1 MIKWIKNLFRK
12 KTISKESIQLPTLP
26 ESDILEVRDFALNGW
41 KLGETHGLP
50 HWQRVERNGILLS
63 LENGKLREDI
73 NIKVVRFFAY
83 LHDKCR
89 LNDLADL
96 EHGVRAADML
106 PTIRDTILKDFID
119 EEVALLEKACRYHT
133 TEQRTGIP
141 TVDVCFDADRLDLG
155 RVGIVPNPKRMATE
169 QGAYYAANIHLVDK
183 HVLNY
188 EKMSLRQKIVVL
200 TGAGISAESG
210 LATFRDSNGL
220 WKQNDAK
227 KLASAAGFKENPQA
241 VLDFYNYRRKQLLE
255 VEPNHAHKML
265 AELEKWHDVTII
277 TQNVDNLH
285 ERAGSSHVI
294 HLHGE
299 LTKVTSSEDRLNP
312 RCIKDYPL
320 DKPICLGDKAEDGSQ
335 LRPFI
340 VWFGEYVYAIEV
352 AMDYV
357 KQADIFVVI
366 GTSLTVHPAANLMEY
381 AHPEVPKFIID
392 PNTKEV
398 PNGFVHIKESAT
410 KGVDKLI
417 EKLIKLG
424 TVLK

>member
-1 MIKWIKNLFRK
+1 MIIWIKKLFK
-12 KTISKESIQLPTLP
+12 KEGRPKETIQLPILP
-26 ESDILEVRDFALNGW
+26 DILEVKKFALNGW
-41 KLGETHGLP
+41 DLGETHGLS
-50 HWQRVERNGILLS
+50 HWERVERNGIILS
-63 LENGKLREDI
+63 MENGAIRENV
-73 NIKVVRFFAY
+73 NIKVVRYFAY

-89 LNDLADL
+89 LNDWTDL
-96 EHGVRAADML
+96 EHGVRTADML
-106 PTIRDTILKDFID
+106 PTIRDMILKDFTD

-141 TVDVCFDADRLDLG
+141 TVDICFDADRLDLG
-155 RVGIVPNPKRMATE
+155 RVGIVPNPKLMATE
-169 QGAYYAANIHLVDK
+169 QGAYYAANIHLIDK
-183 HVLNY
+183 FEY
-188 EKMSLRQKIVVL
+188 KCIREPLRQKIVVL

-220 WKQNDAK
+220 WKQHDAK
-227 KLASAAGFKENPQA
+227 KLASVAGFEENPQA

-265 AELEKWHDVTII
+265 AELEKWHDVTIL

-285 ERAGSSHVI
+285 ERAGSTHVI

-299 LTKVTSSEDRLNP
+299 LTKVTSSKDRLNP
-312 RCIKDYPL
+312 CCIKDYPL

-357 KQADIFVVI
+357 KEADIFVVI
-366 GTSLTVHPAANLMEY
+366 GTSLTVHPAANLVEY
-381 AHPEVPKFIID
+381 THSEVPKFIVD
-392 PNTKEV
+392 PNPQKV
-398 PNGFVHIKESAT
+398 PNGFIHIKETAT

-417 EKLIKLG
+417 EELRKL
-424 TVLK
+424 

>member
-1 MIKWIKNLFRK
+1 MIIWIKKLFK
-12 KTISKESIQLPTLP
+12 KEGRPKETIQLPILP
-26 ESDILEVRDFALNGW
+26 DILEVKKFALNGW
-41 KLGETHGLP
+41 DLGETHGLS
-50 HWQRVERNGILLS
+50 HWERVERNGIILS
-63 LENGKLREDI
+63 MENGAIRENV
-73 NIKVVRFFAY
+73 NIKVVRYFAY

-89 LNDLADL
+89 LNDWTDL
-96 EHGVRAADML
+96 EHGVRTADML
-106 PTIRDTILKDFID
+106 PTIRDMILKDFTD

-133 TEQRTGIP
+133 TEHRTGIP
-141 TVDVCFDADRLDLG
+141 TVDICFDADRLDLG
-155 RVGIVPNPKRMATE
+155 RVGIVPNPKLMATE
-169 QGAYYAANIHLVDK
+169 QGAYYAANIHLIDK
-183 HVLNY
+183 FEY
-188 EKMSLRQKIVVL
+188 KCIREPLRQKIVVL

-220 WKQNDAK
+220 WKQHDAK
-227 KLASAAGFKENPQA
+227 KLASVAGFEENPQA

-265 AELEKWHDVTII
+265 AELEKWHDVTIL

-285 ERAGSSHVI
+285 ERAGSTHVI

-299 LTKVTSSEDRLNP
+299 LTKVTSSKDRLNP
-312 RCIKDYPL
+312 CCIKDYPL

-357 KQADIFVVI
+357 KEADIFVVI
-366 GTSLTVHPAANLMEY
+366 GTSLTVHPAANLVEY
-381 AHPEVPKFIID
+381 THSEVPKFIVD
-392 PNTKEV
+392 PNPQKV
-398 PNGFVHIKESAT
+398 PNGFIHIKETAT

-417 EKLIKLG
+417 EELRKL
-424 TVLK
+424 

>member
-1 MIKWIKNLFRK
+1 MIGWIKNLFK
-12 KTISKESIQLPTLP
+12 KKSVSKESIQLPILP
-26 ESDILEVRDFALNGW
+26 ESDILEVRNYALKDW
-41 KLGETHGLP
+41 KLGETHGLS

-63 LENGKLREDI
+63 LENGRIREDI

-89 LNDLADL
+89 LNDWADL

-106 PTIRDTILKDFID
+106 PTIRYTILKDFTD

-141 TVDVCFDADRLDLG
+141 TVDVCFDADRLDLC
-155 RVGIVPNPKRMATE
+155 RVGIAPNPKRMATK

-183 HVLNY
+183 YVLKY
-188 EKMSLRQKIVVL
+188 KKKSLRQKIVVL

-220 WKQNDAK
+220 WKQHDAK
-227 KLASAAGFKENPQA
+227 KLASAAGFHENPQA

-285 ERAGSSHVI
+285 ERAGSTHVI

-299 LTKVTSSEDRLNP
+299 LTKVTSSKDRLNP
-312 RCIKDYPL
+312 HCIKDYPL
-320 DKPICLGDKAEDGSQ
+320 DKPICLGDKAEDNSQ

-340 VWFGEYVYAIEV
+340 VWFGEYVDAIEV

-357 KQADIFVVI
+357 KKADIFVVI
-366 GTSLTVHPAANLMEY
+366 GTSLTVHPAANLVEY
-381 AHPEVPKFIID
+381 AHPEIPKFIID
-392 PNTKEV
+392 PNTKEI

-417 EKLIKLG
+417 EELRNL
-424 TVLK
+424 

>member
-1 MIKWIKNLFRK
+1 MKQIKKILSFFKRK
-12 KTISKESIQLPTLP
+12 EKSTITQLPIFP
-26 ESDILEVRDFALNGW
+26 EADILEIKEFASNGW
-41 KLGETHGLP
+41 ELGETHGLS
-50 HWQRVERNGILLS
+50 HWQRVERNGIILS
-63 LENGKLREDI
+63 TENGAIRQDV

-106 PTIRDTILKDFID
+106 QTIRNTILKDFTD

-133 TEQRTGIP
+133 TEHRTGIP

-155 RVGIVPNPKRMATE
+155 RVGIVPNPKLMATE
-169 QGAYYAANIHLVDK
+169 QGAYYAANIHLIDK
-183 HVLNY
+183 IEYKCVR
-188 EKMSLRQKIVVL
+188 EPLRQKVVVL

-210 LATFRDSNGL
+210 LATFRDNNGL
-220 WKQNDAK
+220 WKQHNAK
-227 KLASAAGFKENPQA
+227 KLASVAGFEENPQA

-255 VEPNHAHKML
+255 VEPNHAHQL
-265 AELEKWHDVTII
+265 LVELEKWHDVTVI

-299 LTKVTSSEDRLNP
+299 LTKVTSSKDRLNP
-312 RCIKDYPL
+312 RYIKDYPL
-320 DKPICLGDKAEDGSQ
+320 DKPICLGDTAKDGSQ

-340 VWFGEYVYAIEV
+340 VWFGEYVYAMEV

-357 KQADIFVVI
+357 KEADIFVVI
-366 GTSLTVHPAANLMEY
+366 GTSLTVHPAASLVEY
-381 AHPEVPKFIID
+381 AHPEVPKFIVD
-392 PNTKEV
+392 PSLKEV
-398 PNGFVHIKESAT
+398 PNGFIHIKEGAT
-410 KGVDKLI
+410 KGVDKLL
-417 EKLIKLG
+417 EELKKL
-424 TVLK
+424 

>member
-1 MIKWIKNLFRK
+1 MIIWIKKLFK
-12 KTISKESIQLPTLP
+12 KEGRPKETIQLPILP
-26 ESDILEVRDFALNGW
+26 DILEVKKFALNGW
-41 KLGETHGLP
+41 DLGETHGLS
-50 HWQRVERNGILLS
+50 HWERVERNGIILS
-63 LENGKLREDI
+63 MENGAIRENV
-73 NIKVVRFFAY
+73 NIKVVRYFAY

-89 LNDLADL
+89 LNDWTDL
-96 EHGVRAADML
+96 EHGVRTADML
-106 PTIRDTILKDFID
+106 PTIRDMILKDFTD

-141 TVDVCFDADRLDLG
+141 TVDICFDADRLDLG
-155 RVGIVPNPKRMATE
+155 RVGIVPNPKLMATE
-169 QGAYYAANIHLVDK
+169 QGAYYAANIHLIDK
-183 HVLNY
+183 FEY
-188 EKMSLRQKIVVL
+188 KCIREPLRQKIVVL

-220 WKQNDAK
+220 WKQHDAK
-227 KLASAAGFKENPQA
+227 KLASVAGFEENPQA

-255 VEPNHAHKML
+255 VEPNHAQKML
-265 AELEKWHDVTII
+265 AELEKWHDVTIL

-285 ERAGSSHVI
+285 ERAGSTHVI

-299 LTKVTSSEDRLNP
+299 LTKVTSSKDRLNP
-312 RCIKDYPL
+312 CCIKDYPL

-357 KQADIFVVI
+357 KEADIFVVI
-366 GTSLTVHPAANLMEY
+366 GTSLTVHPAANLVEY
-381 AHPEVPKFIID
+381 THSEVPKFIVD
-392 PNTKEV
+392 PNPQKV
-398 PNGFVHIKESAT
+398 PNGFIHIKETAT

-417 EKLIKLG
+417 EELRKL
-424 TVLK
+424 

>member
-1 MIKWIKNLFRK
+1 MIIWIKKLFK
-12 KTISKESIQLPTLP
+12 KERRPKDTIQLPILP
-26 ESDILEVRDFALNGW
+26 DILEVKKFALNGW
-41 KLGETHGLP
+41 DLGETHGLS
-50 HWQRVERNGILLS
+50 HWERVERNGIMLS
-63 LENGKLREDI
+63 MENGAIRENV
-73 NIKVVRFFAY
+73 NIKVVRYFAY

-89 LNDLADL
+89 LNDWTDL
-96 EHGVRAADML
+96 EHGVRTADML
-106 PTIRDTILKDFID
+106 PTIRDMILKDFTD

-133 TEQRTGIP
+133 TEHRTGIP
-141 TVDVCFDADRLDLG
+141 TVDICFDADRLDLG
-155 RVGIVPNPKRMATE
+155 RVGIVPNPKLMATE
-169 QGAYYAANIHLVDK
+169 QGAYYAANIHLIDK
-183 HVLNY
+183 FEY
-188 EKMSLRQKIVVL
+188 KCIREPLRQKIVVL

-220 WKQNDAK
+220 WKQHDAK
-227 KLASAAGFKENPQA
+227 KLASVAGFEENPQA

-265 AELEKWHDVTII
+265 AELEKWHDVTIL

-285 ERAGSSHVI
+285 ERAGSTHVI

-299 LTKVTSSEDRLNP
+299 LTKVTSSKDRLNP
-312 RCIKDYPL
+312 CCIKDYPL

-357 KQADIFVVI
+357 KEADIFVVI
-366 GTSLTVHPAANLMEY
+366 GTSLTVHPAANLVEY
-381 AHPEVPKFIID
+381 THSEVPKFIVD
-392 PNTKEV
+392 PNPQKV
-398 PNGFVHIKESAT
+398 PNGFIHIKESAT

-417 EKLIKLG
+417 EELRKL
-424 TVLK
+424 

>member
-1 MIKWIKNLFRK
+1 MIIWVKKLFK
-12 KTISKESIQLPTLP
+12 KEGRPKETIQLPILP
-26 ESDILEVRDFALNGW
+26 DILEVKKFAFNGW
-41 KLGETHGLP
+41 DLGETHGLS
-50 HWQRVERNGILLS
+50 HWERVERNGIILS
-63 LENGKLREDI
+63 MENGAIRENV
-73 NIKVVRFFAY
+73 NIKVVRYFAY

-89 LNDLADL
+89 LNDWTDL
-96 EHGVRAADML
+96 EHGVRTADML
-106 PTIRDTILKDFID
+106 PTIRDMILKDFTD

-141 TVDVCFDADRLDLG
+141 TVDICFDADRLDLG
-155 RVGIVPNPKRMATE
+155 RVGIVPNPKLMATE
-169 QGAYYAANIHLVDK
+169 QGAYYAANIHLIDK
-183 HVLNY
+183 FEY
-188 EKMSLRQKIVVL
+188 KCIREPLRQKIVVL

-220 WKQNDAK
+220 WKQHDAK
-227 KLASAAGFKENPQA
+227 KLASVAGFKENPQA

-255 VEPNHAHKML
+255 VEPNHAHKIL
-265 AELEKWHDVTII
+265 AELEKWHDVTIL

-285 ERAGSSHVI
+285 ERAGSTHVI

-299 LTKVTSSEDRLNP
+299 LTKVTSSKDRLNP
-312 RCIKDYPL
+312 CCIKDYPL

-357 KQADIFVVI
+357 KEADIFVVI
-366 GTSLTVHPAANLMEY
+366 GTSLTVHPAANLVEY
-381 AHPEVPKFIID
+381 THSEVPKFIVD
-392 PNTKEV
+392 PNPQKV
-398 PNGFVHIKESAT
+398 PNGFIHIKETAT

-417 EKLIKLG
+417 EELRKL
-424 TVLK
+424 